1 MYIGMSLGT
10 NFNDRDSLHLE
21 IKKSLTATQHRN
33 LVLAGKRFKKWLE
46 IKENCVGQVDD
57 DVVHFDLRR
66 EVINLTVVI
75 KTEKNKFSL

>member
-1 MYIGMSLGT
+1 
-10 NFNDRDSLHLE
+10 
-21 IKKSLTATQHRN
+21 
-33 LVLAGKRFKKWLE
+33 
-46 IKENCVGQVDD
+46 VGQVDD